1 MSRLQLAQVTLCA
14 VDTARPAL
22 AAQAMLRTLQHL
34 QVARAFLFT
43 SAWLPPVVLPGIE
56 IVDIEPIHTT
66 ADRGRFVIRQLPA
79 YIRSSHM
86 LLVHWDGFVV
96 WPQAWLDEFLV
107 YDYIGAGLATDAPG
121 ADSGFSLR
129 SRRYMAAGLDPR
141 IAGESTDDDTLCG
154 SHRSF
159 LQDVHGVMFAPPPLL
174 QRFADTDDE
183 SAGQALG
190 FCGARHLPSAL
201 PEQELTL
208 WLAALPAD
216 FLTTPEA
223 RRLTRALLSQGMP
236 RAAQVL
242 LERRRA
248 AGCDD
253 ADMPLLGVAAGLL
266 KAFGPSAR

>member
-1 MSRLQLAQVTLCA
+1 
-14 VDTARPAL
+14 
-22 AAQAMLRTLQHL
+22 MLRSMQHM
-34 QVARAFLFT
+34 QFARAFLFT
-43 SAWLPPVVLPGIE
+43 SAWLPRVVLPGIE
-56 IVDIEPIHTT
+56 IVDIEPIRTD
-66 ADRGRFVIRQLPA
+66 ADRENFVIRQLPA
-79 YIRSSHM
+79 YIRTSHM
-86 LLVHWDGFVV
+86 LLVHWDGFVLRS
-96 WPQAWLDEFLV
+96 QAWLDEFLV
-107 YDYIGAGLATDAPG
+107 YDYIGAAGLP
-121 ADSGFSLR
+121 ADPPRPASAFSLR

-141 IAGESTDDDTLCG
+141 IAGESTDDNTLCG
-154 SHRSF
+154 SHRNF
-159 LQDVHGVMFAPPPLL
+159 LQDVHGVMFAPPSLL

-201 PEQELTL
+201 PEHELTL

-223 RRLTRALLSQGMP
+223 RRLTRALLTQGMP